1 MEFHLTIG
9 GMSCTACSAAVEA
22 ALRKTPGL
30 TEVQVSYTLAEA
42 KIQANSPQVAQ
53 LAIEAIKKAGYSASL
68 TPAEQHVPSPV
79 WPVLLAL
86 GFTLPVF
93 ISGMFFH
100 SSPLT
105 PFIGLLF
112 STPVIW
118 LGRSFFQRAFL
129 QIRKGR
135 PAMDTLVGISTGVSY
150 VYSISALAMGHT
162 EALFFEA
169 AAMVIS
175 FVMLGKWL
183 EEKARHKTLAGIRS
197 LIQLMPSRARLY
209 PDANWVELAQLKQ
222 QDLIMVAAGDEIPA
236 DAQVESGQMEVDAS
250 WLSGESIP
258 LLARSGDAV
267 FAGSAVVSGNAV
279 LRITAIGDSSRLGQT
294 LAQVKK
300 ALVTNLPMQRLADA
314 LSAKFVLFIIAFA
327 IGSAGLW
334 LFLAPE
340 TPAIFALQVGL
351 TVLAVACPCA
361 LGLAVPT
368 VISVALGK
376 AAQKGIFFQRPEA
389 LESLAQVRR
398 IFMDKTG
405 TLTEGNPN
413 VLWTN
418 AVLQEHAAV
427 VWELAS
433 ISQHPLSK
441 SLANWAKHSFPNF
454 PKSPITQISEVP
466 GFGLEGIWDGK
477 EIRLG
482 APNWA
487 GPWPAEIPMDASPV
501 ILGNGQVTYAAFLL
515 QDAPRPNV
523 LAIMKQLIHL
533 GLIPIVLTGD
543 RTLSSAVRDVLPP
556 QVQVHLHQQPE
567 DKIRAIERA
576 KSEGEVVLMVGDGIN
591 DAPALALA
599 NIGISMGEG
608 SYLARQCS
616 HISLGDSNLD
626 LLPEAIR
633 ISKQAVRLMR
643 QNMLWALSYNLVA
656 LPLAAGILYPFTG
669 HLFNPMWAGM
679 AMAASSVFV
688 VLNSLRLSFS

>member
-1 MEFHLTIG
+1 MEFQFTIE
-9 GMSCTACSAAVEA
+9 GMSCTACSASVEA
-22 ALRKTPGL
+22 ALRKTPGIS
-30 TEVQVSYTLAEA
+30 EAQVSYALSEA
-42 KIQANSPQVAQ
+42 RIQADSPQVAQ
-53 LAIEAIKKAGYSASL
+53 LAIEAIFKVGYSATLASSSQKAQ
-68 TPAEQHVPSPV
+68 TPV

-100 SSPLT
+100 AHPLT
-105 PFIGLLF
+105 PFIGLVF
-112 STPVIW
+112 TTPVLW
-118 LGRSFFQRAFL
+118 LGRSFFYRGFIQA
-129 QIRKGR
+129 RKGH
-135 PAMDTLVGISTGVSY
+135 PAMDTLVGLSTGISY
-150 VYSISALAMGHT
+150 LYSITSLALGHT
-162 EALFFEA
+162 DSLFFEA

-175 FVMLGKWL
+175 FVLLGKWL
-183 EEKARHKTLAGIRS
+183 EEKARHKTLAGLRS
-197 LIQLMPSRARLY
+197 LIQLMPSRARLF
-209 PDANWVELAQLKQ
+209 PEANWVELAQLKT
-222 QDLIMVAAGDEIPA
+222 QDLVMVAAGDEIPA
-236 DAQVESGQMEVDAS
+236 DANVESGQMEVDAS
-250 WLSGESIP
+250 WLSGESLP
-258 LLARSGDAV
+258 VLVGPGDGV

-279 LRITAIGDSSRLGQT
+279 LRITALGDASRLGQT

-300 ALVTNLPMQRLADA
+300 AMGTNLPMQRLADA
-314 LSAKFVLFIIAFA
+314 ISAKFVLFIMAFA
-327 IGSAGLW
+327 LGSAGLW

-376 AAQKGIFFQRPEA
+376 AAQRGIFFQRPEA
-389 LESLAQVRR
+389 LESLAEVRR

-405 TLTEGNPN
+405 TLTEGKPK

-418 AVLQEHAAV
+418 AVPQEYASI
-427 VWELAS
+427 VWGLAS
-433 ISQHPLSK
+433 KSQHPLSK
-441 SLANWAKHSFPNF
+441 SLANWAKKSMPNL
-454 PKSPITQISEVP
+454 PDSSISQVAEVP
-466 GFGLEGIWDGK
+466 GSGLEGIWEGK

-487 GPWPAEIPMDASPV
+487 GPWPTEIAMDASPV
-501 ILGNGQVTYAAFLL
+501 ILGNGQVTFAAFLL

-523 LAIMKQLIHL
+523 LAIMEQLIQL
-533 GLIPIVLTGD
+533 GLIPTLLTGD
-543 RTLSSAVRDVLPP
+543 RNLSSAVREVLPH
-556 QVQVHLHQQPE
+556 QVQVQLSQQPE

-591 DAPALALA
+591 DAPALAQA
-599 NIGISMGEG
+599 NIGISMAEG

-633 ISKQAVRLMR
+633 ISKQAVRIMR

-656 LPLAAGILYPFTG
+656 LPLAAGILFPFTG